1 MPPSGTPQ
9 GVSGVPRSEWG
20 VLPSRRLK
28 PVGNRALLGVRRG
41 QRKLPPRERDVYIQN
56 GGIFRCS
63 EKTGSFVGTSP
74 MLATFFPAK
83 AFARNRVEQ
92 TRAIDRKKGGVNM
105 AVSAEKRSSRVRRQ
119 ASKKQPKNRTVQVR
133 FSDEELAAL
142 DAVCESTGMTRSAVL
157 RSWTVPGEGAGSNP
171 VYVVTKNADAERL
184 AMEARRIGVNVNQI
198 ARALNAEAKGRGGLL
213 RSDTL
218 DGCEKSL
225 EEVRGELSKLA
236 REVET
241 LRQDF
246 GSDMFSALMYSDDP
260 GRLRRLVNY
269 WFGMGGDA

>member
-83 AFARNRVEQ
+83 AFAKNRVEQ
-92 TRAIDRKKGGVNM
+92 TRAIDRKKG
-105 AVSAEKRSSRVRRQ
+105 R
-119 ASKKQPKNRTVQVR
+119 
-133 FSDEELAAL
+133 
-142 DAVCESTGMTRSAVL
+142 C
-157 RSWTVPGEGAGSNP
+157 
-171 VYVVTKNADAERL
+171 
-184 AMEARRIGVNVNQI
+184 
-198 ARALNAEAKGRGGLL
+198 
-213 RSDTL
+213 
-218 DGCEKSL
+218 
-225 EEVRGELSKLA
+225 
-236 REVET
+236 
-241 LRQDF
+241 
-246 GSDMFSALMYSDDP
+246 
-260 GRLRRLVNY
+260 
-269 WFGMGGDA
+269 

>member
-1 MPPSGTPQ
+1 
-9 GVSGVPRSEWG
+9 
-20 VLPSRRLK
+20 
-28 PVGNRALLGVRRG
+28 
-41 QRKLPPRERDVYIQN
+41 
-56 GGIFRCS
+56 
-63 EKTGSFVGTSP
+63 
-74 MLATFFPAK
+74 
-83 AFARNRVEQ
+83 
-92 TRAIDRKKGGVNM
+92 M

-119 ASKKQPKNRTVQVR
+119 ASKKQRKNRTVQVR

-184 AMEARRIGVNVNQI
+184 AMEARRVGVNV
-198 ARALNAEAKGRGGLL
+198 KGRGGML

-218 DGCEKSL
+218 NGCEKGL
-225 EEVRGELSKLA
+225 EEVRDELSKLA